1 MCELRTIQDLG
12 HSMLRR
18 LGTNCPCHSLG
29 AMVPCQARQAERT
42 RLLPSP
48 PPHPHFTEYSAFTAE
63 VSLREKLAIVPE
75 AEDRWAP

>member
-1 MCELRTIQDLG
+1 MSRGFLSTDATEK
-12 HSMLRR
+12 
-18 LGTNCPCHSLG
+18 
-29 AMVPCQARQAERT
+29 A
-42 RLLPSP
+42 LLKP